1 MIKKLKSTI
10 YEFILYKKISLNILY
25 NLYIVLFKNLIY
37 SYLYEFRENNKK

>member
-37 SYLYEFRENNKK
+37 NYLYEFRENYKK